1 MTVKQ
6 ESAAGAINA
15 ARALRDF
22 GDGFVTVLLP
32 VALLARGHSTAE
44 VGVLATVALL
54 GSALTTLGA
63 GWIGARFDP
72 RGLLLAYAG
81 VMAATGL
88 LLAVTS
94 NYAAL
99 LAIAFLGTVN
109 PTAGNVSPFVPLEHA
124 MLARSLADA
133 KRTQGFARYGLAGTL
148 AAACGALAAA
158 SPDLLARIGISQSTA
173 LSTMFVLYAALG
185 AVAGLAYAQVPPV
198 PPAADGKPA
207 SVLGP
212 SRAIVYKLAALFS
225 LDAFAGGFVV
235 QSLTALWLFQRFGL
249 SLWAAGVFFFWAGVL
264 AAFSLP
270 VAAWLARRIGL
281 VNTMVW
287 THIPSSLFIICA
299 ALSPRLDL
307 ALGFMLAR
315 YALSQMDVPTRS
327 SYVMAV
333 VTPPERAA
341 AASLT
346 LAPRSLASAISPAI
360 AGWMFAGGQL
370 AAPLIL
376 CGVLK
381 IVYDLALLWTFRGIK
396 PPEEA

>member
-1 MTVKQ
+1 MRN
-6 ESAAGAINA
+6 AAGAINI
-15 ARALRDF
+15 ARAFRDF

-32 VALLARGHSTAE
+32 VALVARGHSTVD

-72 RGLLLAYAG
+72 RGLLLAYAC
-81 VMAATGL
+81 VMVATGL

-94 NYAAL
+94 NYPAL

-109 PTAGNVSPFVPLEHA
+109 PTAGNVSPFVPLEHTV
-124 MLARSLADA
+124 LARALGENE
-133 KRTQGFARYGLAGTL
+133 RTQGFARYGLYGAL
-148 AAACGALAAA
+148 AAAAGALAAA
-158 SPDLLARIGISQSTA
+158 SPDLLARIGISQGAA
-173 LSTMFVLYAALG
+173 LSAMFVLYAALG
-185 AVAGLAYAQVPPV
+185 AAAGLAYARVPPV
-198 PPAADGKPA
+198 PPVQAGQPV

-235 QSLTALWLFQRFGL
+235 QSLFALWLFQKFGL
-249 SLWAAGVFFFWAGVL
+249 SLWAAGLFFFWAGV
-264 AAFSLP
+264 ASAFSLP

-281 VNTMVW
+281 INTMVW
-287 THIPSSLFIICA
+287 THIPSSVFIICA

-341 AASLT
+341 AGSLT
-346 LAPRSLASAISPAI
+346 LVPRSLASAVSPAL
-360 AGWMFAGGQL
+360 AGLLFAQGHL
-370 AAPLIL
+370 ALPLIL

-381 IVYDLALLWTFRGIK
+381 IAYDLALLWTFRGVK